1 MRYNKTYGSLQ
12 PDGQELGGSI
22 SVSIIVKNM
31 QIESNGVV
39 HQFSTRIGSIRGGN
53 STVHMQIWRPVGN
66 DNYQL
71 IRTKKIDN
79 MQVGV
84 NEIPLRWYITAGDYI
99 GMSCNG
105 YCPVYKDPSDMAYM
119 SWVRMGG
126 NIREEYVTDN
136 IYQFSNPTLF
146 AHIAI
151 RVTVGK

>member
-1 MRYNKTYGSLQ
+1 MFLSVLQ
-12 PDGQELGGSI
+12 
-22 SVSIIVKNM
+22 
-31 QIESNGVV
+31 
-39 HQFSTRIGSIRGGN
+39 
-53 STVHMQIWRPVGN
+53 
-66 DNYQL
+66 
-71 IRTKKIDN
+71 
-79 MQVGV
+79 
-84 NEIPLRWYITAGDYI
+84 IPLRWYITAGDYI

-151 RVTVGK
+151 QVTVGKRHLLLCHTYR